1 MSMEI
6 KDLWN
11 KTLRTVEEKIPAQG
25 FEMWFKPIKLIS
37 LSEKEAVIEV
47 PNRFFKEWIEE
58 RYYTLVSETL
68 ERFSE
73 KKGLSLKISISK
85 KNKDSLPKK
94 SELDREVIKA
104 KLVEKGVNLNPKYT
118 FETFVVGLSNQFAH
132 AAARAV
138 AEKPAMA
145 YNPLFLYGGVGL
157 GKTHLMNA
165 IGHNIVSTKSK
176 LRLAYMPSE
185 VFTNELITS
194 IRYQKM
200 EEFRNKYRGM
210 DMLLIDDIQF
220 ISGKD
225 RTQEEFFHTFNTL
238 YENQKQIVIS
248 SDRFPKEM
256 PEIEERLRSRFEWG
270 LIADIQPPDLETKV
284 AILERK
290 AEIEGIRFP
299 KDVSLF
305 IASKVKT
312 NIREL
317 EGCLIRLGAYSS
329 LKKIEI
335 NLEMAKD
342 ILKDIIEEKEK
353 PITIE
358 QIQKLV
364 SENFGLKPQDMKLKK
379 RTRDIAYPRHI
390 AMYLSRTLTNIS
402 LNEIGRHFGGKDHST
417 IIHATKLIEEK
428 IKKEEEL
435 KEKIEAL
442 VKTLKS

>member
-1 MSMEI
+1 MEI
-6 KDLWN
+6 KELWN
-11 KTLRTVEEKIPAQG
+11 KTMGIIEEKIPAQG

-37 LSEKEAVIEV
+37 LSENEATIEV

-58 RYYTLVSETL
+58 RYYPLITESIEKIIN
-68 ERFSE
+68 
-73 KKGLSLKISISK
+73 KKGLLLNIIVSK
-85 KNKDSLPKK
+85 KYKDNKIKK
-94 SELDREVIKA
+94 MELNREEIKT
-104 KLVEKGVNLNPKYT
+104 KLLERGINLNPKYT
-118 FETFVVGLSNQFAH
+118 FETFVIGLSNQFAH

-145 YNPLFLYGGVGL
+145 YNPLFIYGGVGL

-165 IGHNIVSTKSK
+165 IGHYIVTNKQK
-176 LRLAYMPSE
+176 LKLAYMPSE

-194 IRYQKM
+194 LRYQKM

-210 DMLLIDDIQF
+210 DMLLMDDIQF
-220 ISGKD
+220 IAGKD

-238 YENQKQIVIS
+238 YETQKQIVIS

-290 AEIEGIRFP
+290 AELEGIQLP

-329 LKKIEI
+329 LKKIDI
-335 NLEMAKD
+335 DLEMAKD
-342 ILKDIIEEKEK
+342 ILRDIIEEKEK
-353 PITIE
+353 PITID
-358 QIQKLV
+358 QIQRVV
-364 SENFGLKPQDMKLKK
+364 SEHFGIKPQDMKVKK
-379 RTRDIAYPRHI
+379 RTRDIAYPRQI
-390 AMYLSRTLTNIS
+390 AMYLSRRLTNIS
-402 LNEIGRHFGGKDHST
+402 LNEIGKNFGGKDHST
-417 IIHATKLIEEK
+417 IIHATKLIEERINK
-428 IKKEEEL
+428 DEEL
-435 KEKIEAL
+435 KERIEAL
-442 VKTLKS
+442 IKTLKS

>member
-1 MSMEI
+1 MET
-6 KDLWN
+6 KEFWN
-11 KTLRTVEEKIPAQG
+11 KTLRSIEEKMPPQG
-25 FEMWFKPIKLIS
+25 FEMWFKPIRLIS
-37 LSEKEAVIEV
+37 LSASEATIEV

-58 RYYTLVSETL
+58 RYYNLLTETIEKVSD
-68 ERFSE
+68 
-73 KKGLSLKISISK
+73 KKGLFLNIIISK
-85 KNKDSLPKK
+85 KEKDKRNKKTEQTKD
-94 SELDREVIKA
+94 EIKNNR
-104 KLVEKGVNLNPKYT
+104 VVMGINLNHKYT
-118 FETFVVGLSNQFAH
+118 FGTFVVGLSNQFAH

-138 AEKPAMA
+138 AEKPAIA

-165 IGHNIVSTKSK
+165 IGNSIVLTKLNLK
-176 LRLAYMPSE
+176 LAYMTSE

-210 DMLLIDDIQF
+210 DMLLMDDIQF
-220 ISGKD
+220 IAGKD

-238 YENQKQIVIS
+238 YENHKQIVIS
-248 SDRFPKEM
+248 SDRFPKDI

-290 AEIEGIRFP
+290 AELEGIHLP

-335 NLEMAKD
+335 DLEMAKD
-342 ILKDIIEEKEK
+342 VLRDVIEEKER
-353 PITIE
+353 PVSIE

-364 SENFGLKPQDMKLKK
+364 SEQFGLKQQDMKVKK
-379 RTRDIAYPRHI
+379 RTRDIAYPRQV
-390 AMYLSRTLTNIS
+390 AMYLSRTLTNVS
-402 LNEIGRHFGGKDHST
+402 LNEIGKNFGGKDHST
-417 IIHATKLIEEK
+417 VIHATKLIEERMK
-428 IKKEEEL
+428 RDEEL
-435 KEKIEAL
+435 KEKIEIL
-442 VKTLKS
+442 IKTLKA

>member
-1 MSMEI
+1 MEI

-11 KTLRTVEEKIPAQG
+11 KTLRAIEEKIPPQG
-25 FEMWFKPIKLIS
+25 FEMWFKPVKLIS
-37 LSEKEAVIEV
+37 LSENEVTIEV

-58 RYYTLVSETL
+58 RYYPLIIESV
-68 ERFSE
+68 ERLLD
-73 KKGLSLKISISK
+73 KKGVLLNIIVSKRHKDNKIKRLES
-85 KNKDSLPKK
+85 
-94 SELDREVIKA
+94 DREEIKTR
-104 KLVEKGVNLNPKYT
+104 LIERGINLNPKYT
-118 FETFVVGLSNQFAH
+118 FETFVVGLGNQFAH
-132 AAARAV
+132 AAAKAV
-138 AEKPAMA
+138 SEKPAMA
-145 YNPLFLYGGVGL
+145 YNPLFIYGGVGL

-165 IGHNIVSTKSK
+165 IGHNIVTNKPK

-194 IRYQKM
+194 LRYQKM
-200 EEFRNKYRGM
+200 EEFRNKYRSM

-220 ISGKD
+220 IAGKD

-238 YENQKQIVIS
+238 YETQKQIVIS

-290 AEIEGIRFP
+290 AELEGIKLP

-329 LKKIEI
+329 FKKIEI
-335 NLEMAKD
+335 DLEMAKD
-342 ILKDIIEEKEK
+342 ILRDIIEEKEEEV
-353 PITIE
+353 TIE
-358 QIQKLV
+358 QIQRLV
-364 SENFGLKPQDMKLKK
+364 SEHFGIKPNEMKVKR
-379 RTRDIAYPRHI
+379 RTRDIAYPRQI
-390 AMYLSRTLTNIS
+390 AMYLSRRLTGLS

-417 IIHATKLIEEK
+417 IIHATRLIEERMDK
-428 IKKEEEL
+428 DERL
-435 KEKIEAL
+435 KEKIETL
-442 VKTLKS
+442 IKTLKG

>member
-1 MSMEI
+1 MEI

-11 KTLRTVEEKIPAQG
+11 KTLSAIEEKIPSQG
-25 FEMWFKPIKLIS
+25 FEMWFKPIRLIS
-37 LSEKEAVIEV
+37 FSNEEAVLEV

-58 RYYTLVSETL
+58 RYYTLVTETL

-73 KKGLSLKISISK
+73 KKGLLLKISISK
-85 KNKDSLPKK
+85 RDKNSLPKK
-94 SELDREVIKA
+94 VDIDRETIKA
-104 KLVEKGVNLNPKYT
+104 KLVEREINLNPKYT

-138 AEKPAMA
+138 AERPAIS

-165 IGHNIVSTKSK
+165 IGHNIVSTKPK

-185 VFTNELITS
+185 IFTNELITS

-210 DMLLIDDIQF
+210 DILLMDDIHF
-220 ISGKD
+220 IAGKD

-238 YENQKQIVIS
+238 YESQKQIVIS
-248 SDRFPKEM
+248 SDRFPKEI
-256 PEIEERLRSRFEWG
+256 PDIEERLRSRFEWG

-284 AILERK
+284 AILDRK
-290 AEIEGIRFP
+290 AEIEGIRLP

-305 IASKVKT
+305 IATKVKT

-329 LKKIEI
+329 LKKIDI

-342 ILKDIIEEKEK
+342 ILRDIIDEKEK
-353 PITIE
+353 PISIE
-358 QIQKLV
+358 QIQKVV
-364 SENFGLKPQDMKLKK
+364 SEHFSIKPQDMKVKK
-379 RTRDIAYPRHI
+379 RTRDIAFPRQVAI
-390 AMYLSRTLTNIS
+390 YLSRTLTNIS

-417 IIHATKLIEEK
+417 IIHATKIIDERV
-428 IKKEEEL
+428 KKDEEL
-435 KEKIEAL
+435 KERIEAL
-442 VKTLKS
+442 IKTLKS